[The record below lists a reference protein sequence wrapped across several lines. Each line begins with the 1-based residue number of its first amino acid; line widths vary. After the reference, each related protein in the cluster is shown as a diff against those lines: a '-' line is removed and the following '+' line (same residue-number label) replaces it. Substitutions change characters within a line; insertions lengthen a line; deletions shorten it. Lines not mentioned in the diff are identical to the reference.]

1 MLHVTPLGLG
11 KVFSVS
17 RKETTGS
24 LSGVPILDRSYVDF
38 GFPGYDNES
47 ADDFSKLFKNL
58 FLYFNCLTGD
68 RYRFLRLIADYYDIN
83 WEKIPDLWN
92 QMKEE

>member
-38 GFPGYDNES
+38 QDMIMKVLIIS
-47 ADDFSKLFKNL
+47 VS
-58 FLYFNCLTGD
+58 FLKTYFCI
-68 RYRFLRLIADYYDIN
+68 LIVKQEIDIGS
-83 WEKIPDLWN
+83 
-92 QMKEE
+92 